1 MTRIVAIAASALV
14 LLLLVVLGLV
24 ALRRTSDQA
33 LADCGDG
40 IMLAEGVGAIGGP
53 FTLTDGDGRRVTE
66 SEVITGPT
74 LIYFGYAFCPDI
86 CPTDLSRNALAA
98 DLLAERGVETALAF
112 ITIDPERDTPEVV
125 SSFAESVHPKMIGLS
140 GSAEDIAKA
149 AKEYRVYYRKAGDDP
164 QFYLMDHSTFTY
176 LATSGRPFVTFFRSD
191 ATPEAIAE
199 SVACHVGSP
208 AS

>member
-1 MTRIVAIAASALV
+1 MTRIVAIAASALL

-40 IMLAEGVGAIGGP
+40 IMLAEGAGAIGGP
-53 FTLTDGDGRRVTE
+53 FTLTAGDGRRVTE
-66 SEVITGPT
+66 ADVITGPT

-86 CPTDLSRNALAA
+86 CPTDLARNALAV

-112 ITIDPERDTPEVV
+112 ITIDPERDTPEVA
-125 SSFAESVHPKMIGLS
+125 STFAESVHPKMIGLS
-140 GSAEDIAKA
+140 GSAEDIGEA

-176 LATSGRPFVTFFRSD
+176 LATPGRPFVTFFRSD
-191 ATPEAIAE
+191 ATPEAIAD

-208 AS
+208 AR